1 MGKEPIQELK
11 EDLQKILPL
20 FDQLRIEINA
30 SRQSSASDKV
40 EEIKTQLEELKKKV
54 HANFHWISPQK
65 QEQVPQKKP
74 SFFSLK
80 R

>member
-1 MGKEPIQELK
+1 MPKDPIQELK
-11 EDLQKILPL
+11 EDLQKIMPL

-30 SRQSSASDKV
+30 SKQAVASDRVKD
-40 EEIKTQLEELKKKV
+40 IQAQLDDLKKKI
-54 HANFHWISPQK
+54 HNNFHWLAPA
-65 QEQVPQKKP
+65 EPVVQKKS

>member
-1 MGKEPIQELK
+1 MAKEPIQELK

-20 FDQLRIEINA
+20 FDQLRSEINA
-30 SRQSSASDKV
+30 SRQSAATEKV

-54 HANFHWISPQK
+54 HSNFHWLAPAPQ
-65 QEQVPQKKP
+65 QTTQKKP
-74 SFFSLK
+74 SFFGIK

>member
-1 MGKEPIQELK
+1 MPKDPIQELK
-11 EDLQKILPL
+11 EDLQKIMPL

-30 SRQSSASDKV
+30 SKQTAASDRVKD
-40 EEIKTQLEELKKKV
+40 IQAQLDDLKKKI
-54 HANFHWISPQK
+54 HNNFHWLAPA
-65 QEQVPQKKP
+65 EPVTQKKS

>member
-1 MGKEPIQELK
+1 MVKDPIQELK

-20 FDQLRIEINA
+20 FDQLRTEINA
-30 SRQSSASDKV
+30 SKQGAAADKV
-40 EEIKTQLEELKKKV
+40 EEIKTQLDDLKKKV
-54 HANFHWISPQK
+54 HNNFNWVAPPK
-65 QEQVPQKKP
+65 QEPVQQKK